1 MKKTLLWLGT
11 LALLLSACGTN
22 ADAPPSAS
30 APPSS
35 AVEED
40 SVIDETPPSA
50 EETEAPAPEEAE
62 TNEPADTDFVRVQ
75 DYLPDVAVD
84 LKYAAQDN
92 FTGQVIY
99 SFTDA
104 YLRYGTVKKLEAVY
118 DELSAD
124 GYSLKIWDAFRPTW
138 AQFKLW
144 DVCPDPAYVSNP
156 TKGFSSHSRGNTVD
170 LTLIA
175 ADGTDV
181 EMPTGFDDFTARAD
195 RDYSDVTETAAA
207 NARYLEDVMQ
217 RNGFKPYSQEWWHY
231 SDTDSYEVEQTFS
244 PPEGH

>member
-22 ADAPPSAS
+22 ADAPLSAS

-35 AVEED
+35 AIEED

-144 DVCPDPAYVSNP
+144 NVCPDPAYVSNP

>member
-22 ADAPPSAS
+22 ADAPLSAS

>member
-124 GYSLKIWDAFRPTW
+124 GCSLKIWDAFRPTW

>member
-22 ADAPPSAS
+22 ADAPLSAS

-50 EETEAPAPEEAE
+50 EEREAPAPEEAE